1 MMRNDGRVLAAAFAE
16 VAVEVQRPH
25 RANDGQP
32 CGTAVEA
39 GVGAADGDVAGAVHS
54 FASGAPPS
62 ICARTSGIGG
72 PP

>member
-1 MMRNDGRVLAAAFAE
+1 LKSSDGTRPQPQPLAGAGIAALAGAGIDVLEGEAGMAAA
-16 VAVEVQRPH
+16 
-25 RANDGQP
+25 
-32 CGTAVEA
+32 
-39 GVGAADGDVAGAVHS
+39 VGATGAVHS